1 VSLVYSF
8 NSGLPGNTLPRMDAL
23 ERIAKLLDDE
33 SPRKRI
39 AAAVVLGELKVKDPA
54 VVSRLVQMARDPV
67 DAYAEAAIEALGE
80 IRSLKALPVLFDSLV
95 RGKELQAKA
104 RVAISDLGEEALPEI
119 RTRLVNATPEVRAV
133 LSQLLPAVHGR
144 QSFEMALEGLRDQP
158 WDAINKVA
166 LSVRQEARTMTEAER
181 RVMKTQCEKFL
192 AKKKSAGLPPNAVAP
207 RGFDEPAVRGIIKI
221 LGFLELAETQDL
233 ILGYLGPKQPQAV
246 RMEATTAL
254 RFALA
259 KGPSKKA
266 LRRLMELLLDADPL
280 VGRAARDS
288 LTVLKVGSEFS
299 DELAELCA
307 SEIGEVALWAIHH
320 LGELAVS
327 EKGAAGKLAAKTL
340 LPVARSHERARAE
353 AASKVLAQ
361 LPGGDSLLCEALADA
376 EAEAG
381 AQVLA
386 DVLANARP
394 EEGAAS
400 LASALAKK
408 DVKRLLEAGGK
419 NLTKHLSVARKQL
432 EPVRAADPEAWAELL
447 REKAKSLQKKDPARA
462 EAIGNLLG
470 RSMVATPEDRFGLVV
485 QQLAHS
491 SLDPHPRAR
500 QRDPSLAE
508 LEKLHKEGFKIA
520 EAASKDKKLTD
531 EARYYLGV
539 HFAEKPMFEL
549 KNIGAEI
556 LEGLATGKTKI
567 AKAAKNKMKLLQ
579 L

>member
-1 VSLVYSF
+1 MS
-8 NSGLPGNTLPRMDAL
+8 
-23 ERIAKLLDDE
+23 
-33 SPRKRI
+33 
-39 AAAVVLGELKVKDPA
+39 
-54 VVSRLVQMARDPV
+54 
-67 DAYAEAAIEALGE
+67 
-80 IRSLKALPVLFDSLV
+80 
-95 RGKELQAKA
+95 
-104 RVAISDLGEEALPEI
+104 
-119 RTRLVNATPEVRAV
+119 
-133 LSQLLPAVHGR
+133 
-144 QSFEMALEGLRDQP
+144 
-158 WDAINKVA
+158 
-166 LSVRQEARTMTEAER
+166 EAER

-192 AKKKSAGLPPNAVAP
+192 GKKKSDD
-207 RGFDEPAVRGIIKI
+207 DEPAVRGIIKI

-233 ILGYLGPKQPQAV
+233 ILGYLGPRQPPAV

-288 LTVLKVGSEFS
+288 LTVLKIGAEFS
-299 DELAELCA
+299 EELAELCA
-307 SEIGEVALWAIHH
+307 SEIGEVALWAIAH
-320 LGELAVS
+320 LGALAVT

-340 LPVARSHERARAE
+340 LPVARSKERARAE

-361 LPGGDSLLCEALADA
+361 LPGGASLLVEALGEADD
-376 EAEAG
+376 ETG

-386 DVLANARP
+386 DVLGP
-394 EEGAAS
+394 LAAGLS
-400 LASALAKK
+400 KK

-447 REKAKSLQKKDPARA
+447 REKAGGLQKKDPARA
-462 EAIGNLLG
+462 EAIGQLLG
-470 RSMVATPEDRFGLVV
+470 RSMVATAADRFGLVV

-500 QRDPSLAE
+500 QRDPALVE
-508 LEKLHKEGFKIA
+508 LEKLHKEGFRIA
-520 EAASKDKKLTD
+520 EAARNEKKLSD

-539 HFAEKPMFEL
+539 HFAEKPTFEL
-549 KNIGAEI
+549 KNIGAEL

>member
-1 VSLVYSF
+1 
-8 NSGLPGNTLPRMDAL
+8 MDAL

-39 AAAVVLGELKVKDPA
+39 AAAVVLGELKVKDA
-54 VVSRLVQMARDPV
+54 GVVSRLVQMAKDPI
-67 DAYAEAAIEALGE
+67 DAYAEAAVEALGE
-80 IRSLKALPVLFDSLV
+80 IRALKALPVLFDSLM

-104 RVAISDLGEEALPEI
+104 RAAIAALGEDALPEI

-133 LSQLLPAVHGR
+133 LSQLLPAVHGA

-158 WDAINKVA
+158 WEAINKVA
-166 LSVRQEARTMTEAER
+166 LTVRQEARTMSEAER

-192 AKKKSAGLPPNAVAP
+192 AKKKSGD
-207 RGFDEPAVRGIIKI
+207 DEPAVRGIIKI

-233 ILGYLGPKQPQAV
+233 ILSYLGNKQPPAV
-246 RMEATTAL
+246 RLEATTSL

-266 LRRLMELLLDADPL
+266 LRRLMELLLDSDPL
-280 VGRAARDS
+280 VGRTARDS
-288 LTVLKVGSEFS
+288 LTVLKIGSEFS

-320 LGELAVS
+320 LGTLAVS
-327 EKGAAGKLAAKTL
+327 EKGAAGKSAAKTL
-340 LPVARSHERARAE
+340 LPVARSNERARAE

-361 LPGGDSLLCEALADA
+361 LPGGDSLLVEALADA
-376 EAEAG
+376 EDETG

-386 DVLANARP
+386 DVLAP
-394 EEGAAS
+394 LSAA
-400 LASALAKK
+400 LGKK
-408 DVKRLLEAGGK
+408 DVKRLLESGGK
-419 NLTKHLSVARKQL
+419 NLTKHLAVARKQL

-462 EAIGNLLG
+462 EAIGQLLG

-485 QQLAHS
+485 QQLTHS
-491 SLDPHPRAR
+491 SLDPHPHAR
-500 QRDPSLAE
+500 QKDPSLAQ
-508 LEKLHKEGFKIA
+508 LEKLHKEGFKIG
-520 EAASKDKKLTD
+520 EAVSKDKKLTD
-531 EARYYLGV
+531 EARYYVGV

-549 KNIGAEI
+549 KNLGAQI

-567 AKAAKNKMKLLQ
+567 AKAAKNKLKLLQ

>member
-1 VSLVYSF
+1 MGGHGATRIHSF
-8 NSGLPGNTLPRMDAL
+8 NSGLSGNTFPLMDAL

-54 VVSRLVQMARDPV
+54 VVSRLVQMAKDPV
-67 DAYAEAAIEALGE
+67 DAYAEAAVEALGE
-80 IRSLKALPVLFDSLV
+80 IVTLKALPVLFDSLG

-104 RVAISDLGEEALPEI
+104 RAAIAGLGEDALPEI
-119 RTRLVNATPEVRAV
+119 RSRLVNATPEVRAV

-144 QSFEMALEGLRDQP
+144 QSFEMALEGLRAQP
-158 WDAINKVA
+158 WDSINKVA

-192 AKKKSAGLPPNAVAP
+192 AKKKSAD
-207 RGFDEPAVRGIIKI
+207 DEPAVRGIIKI

-233 ILGYLGPKQPQAV
+233 ILGYLGPKQPPAI

-288 LTVLKVGSEFS
+288 LTVLKIGSEFA

-327 EKGAAGKLAAKTL
+327 EKAAAGKLAARTL

-361 LPGGDSLLCEALADA
+361 LPGGDSLLCEALAAA
-376 EAEAG
+376 EDETG

-386 DVLANARP
+386 DVLAP
-394 EEGAAS
+394 LS
-400 LASALAKK
+400 TALAKK

-419 NLTKHLSVARKQL
+419 NLTRHLSVARKQL
-432 EPVRAADPEAWAELL
+432 EPVRAADPEAWAEVL

-520 EAASKDKKLTD
+520 EAASKDKKLSD

>member
-1 VSLVYSF
+1 
-8 NSGLPGNTLPRMDAL
+8 MDVL
-23 ERIAKLLDDE
+23 DRIAKLLDDE

-39 AAAVVLGELKVKDPA
+39 AAAVVLGELKVKDSG
-54 VVSRLVQMARDPV
+54 VVSSLIQMAKDPV
-67 DAYAEAAIEALGE
+67 DAYAEAAVEALGS
-80 IRSLKALPVLFDSLV
+80 IRALKALPVLFDALG
-95 RGKELQAKA
+95 RGKDLQLKA
-104 RVAISDLGEEALPEI
+104 RQAISEMGQEALPEL
-119 RTRLVNATPEVRAV
+119 RARLSNATPEVRAV

-144 QSFEMALEGLRDQP
+144 QSFELTLDGLRDQP

-166 LSVRQEARTMTEAER
+166 LSVRLEARTMTQAER

-192 AKKKSAGLPPNAVAP
+192 GKKKSQE
-207 RGFDEPAVRGIIKI
+207 DEPAVRGIIKI
-221 LGFLELAETQDL
+221 LGFLELADTQDL
-233 ILGYLGPKQPQAV
+233 LLGYLGVKQSPAV
-246 RMEATTAL
+246 RLEATTAL

-266 LRRLMELLLDADPL
+266 LRRLMELLLDADAL

-288 LTVLKVGSEFS
+288 LTVLKIGPEFA

-307 SEIGEVALWAIHH
+307 SEIGEVALWAISH
-320 LGELAVS
+320 LGQLAVS

-340 LPVARSHERARAE
+340 LPVARSAERARAE

-361 LPGGDSLLCEALADA
+361 LPGGDSLLAEALADA
-376 EAEAG
+376 EDETG

-386 DVLANARP
+386 DVLAP
-394 EEGAAS
+394 LSAA
-400 LASALAKK
+400 LGKK

-419 NLTKHLSVARKQL
+419 NLTKHLAVARKQL

-447 REKAKSLQKKDPARA
+447 RERAKSLLKKDPARA
-462 EAIGNLLG
+462 EAIGQLLG

-520 EAASKDKKLTD
+520 EATGREKKLTD

-556 LEGLATGKTKI
+556 LEGLAGGKNKV
-567 AKAAKNKMKLLQ
+567 AKAARNKMKLLE

>member
-1 VSLVYSF
+1 MYSF

-54 VVSRLVQMARDPV
+54 VVSRLVQMAKDPV

-80 IRSLKALPVLFDSLV
+80 IRTLKALPVLFDSLG
-95 RGKELQAKA
+95 RGRELQAKA
-104 RVAISDLGEEALPEI
+104 RVAISELGEEALPEI

-192 AKKKSAGLPPNAVAP
+192 AKKKSGD
-207 RGFDEPAVRGIIKI
+207 DEPAVRGIIKI
-221 LGFLELAETQDL
+221 LGFLELAETQEL
-233 ILGYLGPKQPQAV
+233 ILGYLGPKQPQAI

-254 RFALA
+254 RFTLA

-288 LTVLKVGSEFS
+288 LTVLKVGAEFA

-376 EAEAG
+376 EDETG

-386 DVLANARP
+386 DVLANSRL
-394 EEGAAS
+394 EEGAPS
-400 LASALAKK
+400 LASTLAKK

>member
-1 VSLVYSF
+1 
-8 NSGLPGNTLPRMDAL
+8 MDPL

-39 AAAVVLGELKVKDPA
+39 AAAVVLGELKVKDAA
-54 VVSRLVQMARDPV
+54 VVARLVQMAKDPV
-67 DAYAEAAIEALGE
+67 DAYAEAAVEALGE
-80 IRSLKALPVLFDSLV
+80 IRALKALPVFFDSLG
-95 RGKELQAKA
+95 RGKELSAKA
-104 RVAISDLGEEALPEI
+104 RGAIAALGEDALPEI
-119 RTRLVNATPEVRAV
+119 RTRLADATPEVKAV
-133 LSQLLPAVHGR
+133 LSQLLPAVGGR

-166 LSVRQEARTMTEAER
+166 LSVRQEARTMSEAER

-192 AKKKSAGLPPNAVAP
+192 AKKKSAA
-207 RGFDEPAVRGIIKI
+207 DEDAVRGVIKI
-221 LGFLELAETQDL
+221 LGFLELAETQEL
-233 ILGYLGPKQPQAV
+233 ILSYLGAKQPPAV

-266 LRRLMELLLDADPL
+266 LRRLMELLLDQNPL

-288 LTVLKVGSEFS
+288 LTVLKIGSEFS
-299 DELAELCA
+299 EELAELCA
-307 SEIGEVALWAIHH
+307 SEIGEVALWAINH
-320 LGELAVS
+320 LGALAVS

-340 LPVARSHERARAE
+340 LPVARSSERARAE

-361 LPGGDSLLCEALADA
+361 LPGGDSLLTEALADA
-376 EAEAG
+376 DDETG

-386 DVLANARP
+386 DVLAP
-394 EEGAAS
+394 LS
-400 LASALAKK
+400 TALSKK

-419 NLTKHLSVARKQL
+419 NLTKHVAVARKQL

-462 EAIGNLLG
+462 EAIGQMLG

-485 QQLAHS
+485 QQLTHS

-508 LEKLHKEGFKIA
+508 LEKLHKEGFKIG
-520 EAASKDKKLTD
+520 EAVSKDKKLTD
-531 EARYYLGV
+531 EARYYVGV
-539 HFAEKPMFEL
+539 HFAEKPTFEL

-556 LEGLATGKTKI
+556 LEGLAGGKTKI

>member
-1 VSLVYSF
+1 MYSF

-54 VVSRLVQMARDPV
+54 VVSRLVQMAKDPV

-80 IRSLKALPVLFDSLV
+80 IRTLKALPVLFDSLG

-104 RVAISDLGEEALPEI
+104 RVAISELGEEALPEI
-119 RTRLVNATPEVRAV
+119 RSRLVNATPEVRAV

-166 LSVRQEARTMTEAER
+166 LSVRQEARTMSEAER

-192 AKKKSAGLPPNAVAP
+192 AKKKSAD
-207 RGFDEPAVRGIIKI
+207 DEPAVRGIIKI

-233 ILGYLGPKQPQAV
+233 ILGYLGPRQPQAI

-288 LTVLKVGSEFS
+288 LTVLKVGSEFA

-376 EAEAG
+376 EDETG

-386 DVLANARP
+386 DVLANSRP

-400 LASALAKK
+400 LASTLAKK

-447 REKAKSLQKKDPARA
+447 REKAKALQKKDPARA